1 MKRFRRSVIVTFIVL
16 ISVCVLLAG
25 ISAINNVRLPQRS
38 AIIEKLSEADKIRLA
53 ETVHLRQ
60 TTGDDVWPGW
70 GRADI
75 PAILYNEEY
84 AFLTGY
90 PEPPAGWKKVPAGTQ
105 MGIPWEVVPHDS
117 FSGQP
122 YYRQRLQN
130 PDATPQ
136 AFTVRVGDRWASSLG
151 TYDWMK
157 ISLTQTVRA
166 DMPSFLQPIFP
177 YPLFIGQLLGGSDK
191 YISLTSHETFH
202 AYQGMLAP
210 EKFSAAER
218 ASAQYEDQYPWEDAF
233 IQAGW
238 QTELELLA
246 RALRSSAAT
255 QTTEL
260 ARQFLDARA
269 ARRASANLRQE
280 LIAYED
286 QREWLEG
293 LARYAEL
300 EIWRQA
306 SNEAYTPIPETA
318 LLPGFDGYAGFE
330 LRWSQELDQIG
341 RMADDR
347 GDGRFYYTG
356 MAQAFLLDRLMPGWK
371 LQAFDEGVWLADL
384 LAIATGR

>member
-1 MKRFRRSVIVTFIVL
+1 MVL
-16 ISVCVLLAG
+16 ISICVLATG
-25 ISAINNVRLPQRS
+25 VSAIINLRLPQHS
-38 AIIEKLSEADKIRLA
+38 PVIEKLSLPDKIRLE
-53 ETVHLRQ
+53 ETLHLRQ
-60 TTGDDVWPGW
+60 AAGDDVWPGW
-70 GRADI
+70 GQADI

-84 AFLTGY
+84 VFLTGY
-90 PEPPAGWKKVPAGTQ
+90 PEPPAGWEKVPAGTQ
-105 MGIPWEVVPHDS
+105 MGIPWDVVPDDS
-117 FSGQP
+117 LSGQA
-122 YYRQRLQN
+122 YYLQRLQN
-130 PDATPQ
+130 PDVTPQ

-157 ISLTQTVRA
+157 ISLTRTVRN
-166 DMPSFLQPIFP
+166 DMPPFLQPIFP

-191 YISLTSHETFH
+191 YISLTAHEAFH

-210 EKFSAAER
+210 EKLSAAEQ
-218 ASAQYEDQYPWEDAF
+218 ASAQYEDQYPWEDVSM
-233 IQAGW
+233 QAGW

-246 RALRSSAAT
+246 SALQSSTAT

-260 ARQFLDARA
+260 ARQFLDARG

-306 SNEAYTPIPETA
+306 SNQAYVPIPETA
-318 LLPGFDGYAGFE
+318 LLPDFDGYAGFE
-330 LRWSQELDQIG
+330 LRWSQEMGQIG

-371 LQAFDEGVWLADL
+371 LQAFDEGVWLGDL